1 MKKEERMDV
10 LHFMKDEYSVIRDR
24 STGLVPGDLA
34 VPLEGETL
42 FHFMLQLDLVVRV
55 GGELI
60 IPELADAGRSASA
73 AAMLAED
80 HTRSLGRMVAAFR
93 KTGEIVESKRLDLFK
108 KITSHLDH
116 MEKVVLPLVRELIP
130 TAVREDIGEI
140 ALDFKQDVRPSA
152 GKPSKSLGQAS
163 ISA

>member
-1 MKKEERMDV
+1 MDV
-10 LHFMKDEYSVIRDR
+10 LHFMKDEYSAIRDR

-34 VPLEGETL
+34 EPLSGDML
-42 FHFMLQLDLVVRV
+42 FQFMLQLELVVRV

-60 IPELADAGRSASA
+60 IPELVEAGRSASA

-80 HTRSLGRMVAAFR
+80 HTRALGRVVAAFR
-93 KTGEIVESKRLDLFK
+93 KTGEIIDSKRLDLFK
-108 KITSHLDH
+108 KITQHLDH
-116 MEKVVLPLVRELIP
+116 MEKVVLPLVREMIP

-140 ALDFKQDVRPSA
+140 ALDFKLDVKQDARSVS